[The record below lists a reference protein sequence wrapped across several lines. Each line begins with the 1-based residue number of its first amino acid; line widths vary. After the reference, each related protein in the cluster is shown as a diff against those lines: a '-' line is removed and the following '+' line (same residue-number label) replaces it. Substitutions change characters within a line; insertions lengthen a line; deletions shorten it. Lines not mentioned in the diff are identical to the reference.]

1 MEILGNY
8 LMRVKLSAV
17 SDSDHSETPD
27 LEEAKQDRS
36 ATSISQQLLN
46 LWKRLNRR

>member
-1 MEILGNY
+1 MEVLGDV
-8 LMRVKLSAV
+8 LMRVKISAV
-17 SDSDHSETPD
+17 SGSDQSETPD
-27 LEEAKQDRS
+27 LEAAEQDRS